1 MEIVMEWLA
10 SGYVTNLLLL
20 ILIVL
25 VYTLNKYA
33 HDIEY
38 KFETHLVNL
47 VNDIR
52 YMQRTQK

>member
-1 MEIVMEWLA
+1 MEWLA